1 MLRRMLMLPVLAL
14 ALIGCSS
21 NTKLVNSWAA
31 PAGTSTTSKDEKLIM
46 VFALAKEE
54 QNRMAMED
62 TMVKELQNS
71 GFAAITSYS
80 KLGKDYDPRNK
91 EPEDVKLEVGQHA
104 NHALIL
110 ALIEQQNNVEY
121 VEGETIY
128 VPRVSHSGRF
138 AQVYGGMYDVV
149 HEPGYYNK
157 ETTYEVISNLYQLAP
172 EPLVWSATTDTVN
185 PESMREAVEG
195 IAHTVAKQL
204 QNDLH

>member
-1 MLRRMLMLPVLAL
+1 MLRQLLLFPVLAMLL
-14 ALIGCSS
+14 AGCSS
-21 NTKLVNSWAA
+21 NTKVVNHWAA
-31 PAGTSTTSKDEKLIM
+31 SGAASNPDEKLIM

-91 EPEDVKLEVGQHA
+91 QPEDVKLEVGQHA

-110 ALIEQQNNVEY
+110 AMIEQENNVEY

-157 ETTYEVISNLYQLAP
+157 ETTYEVISNLYQLKP

-195 IAHTVAKQL
+195 IAHTVAQQMKK
-204 QNDLH
+204 DLN

>member
-1 MLRRMLMLPVLAL
+1 MLRRMLVLPVLAL

-172 EPLVWSATTDTVN
+172 EPLIWSATTDTVN